1 MYMYQLLVQHNIMCN
16 SGSLCKILTCGVWK
30 IEVVR
35 VRGPLPFWPRTRT
48 RPVTPLLS
56 LGLMYQLTSGSCVRI
71 HNATSQD
78 DPVFNDNHVL
88 QILSIKPISPPAP
101 NAVPRFRI
109 ILSDGLHYVQAMLAT
124 QLNQYVQDQQI
135 QKHSIIQVSKMSC
148 NTVQNKQYVGFVD
161 PCTPL
166 TARRLIIVLALDVV
180 GMPRDKINDPKSLSE
195 GASSKPDS
203 MAAPVTA
210 ATSSVTATASKPVVP
225 QQQQN
230 QSMSSSQ
237 LSARTARANSI
248 YPIEALSPY
257 QNNWTIK
264 ARVTSK
270 SEVKHWSNQRGEGK
284 LFNVTLMD
292 ESGEIKATGFNDAV
306 EMLYDKLQEGKVYFV
321 SKARVNLARKK
332 FSNLANDYELSFE
345 RQTEVEE
352 VQYAP

>member
-1 MYMYQLLVQHNIMCN
+1 
-16 SGSLCKILTCGVWK
+16 
-30 IEVVR
+30 
-35 VRGPLPFWPRTRT
+35 
-48 RPVTPLLS
+48 
-56 LGLMYQLTSGSCVRI
+56 
-71 HNATSQD
+71 
-78 DPVFNDNHVL
+78 
-88 QILSIKPISPPAP
+88 
-101 NAVPRFRI
+101 
-109 ILSDGLHYVQAMLAT
+109 
-124 QLNQYVQDQQI
+124 
-135 QKHSIIQVSKMSC
+135 MSC

-180 GMPRDKINDPKSLSE
+180 GITKDKINDPKPLTE

-210 ATSSVTATASKPVVP
+210 PVSSVTATASKPFVP
-225 QQQQN
+225 QQQS

-352 VQYAP
+352 VLYAP

>member
-1 MYMYQLLVQHNIMCN
+1 
-16 SGSLCKILTCGVWK
+16 
-30 IEVVR
+30 
-35 VRGPLPFWPRTRT
+35 
-48 RPVTPLLS
+48 
-56 LGLMYQLTSGSCVRI
+56 
-71 HNATSQD
+71 
-78 DPVFNDNHVL
+78 
-88 QILSIKPISPPAP
+88 
-101 NAVPRFRI
+101 
-109 ILSDGLHYVQAMLAT
+109 MLAT

-135 QKHSIIQVSKMSC
+135 QKHSVIQVSKMSC
-148 NTVQNKQYVGFVD
+148 NTVQNKQYVDFLMRVQ
-161 PCTPL
+161 PL
-166 TARRLIIVLALDVV
+166 TPRRLIIVLALDVV

-203 MAAPVTA
+203 AAAPVTA
-210 ATSSVTATASKPVVP
+210 ATSSVTAATSKPVAK
-225 QQQQN
+225 QQQPN

-237 LSARTARANSI
+237 LSARTSRANSI

-306 EMLYDKLQEGKVYFV
+306 EMLYDKFQEGKVYFI